1 MTVTEGATASIKEG
15 EQWMENISTRAELA
29 AQYASF
35 EKSLSFSQTLRI
47 YWRSIAWVLY
57 GLAVVFG
64 YGIDGV
70 VASNLISIPIFREH
84 YGERFDTTG
93 TVSYIISATWLAVF
107 NGVSQATAV
116 LGAFAAG
123 YLAEKIGRK
132 YTSLISCLISM
143 GGVTAQYA
151 SNGSLP
157 VITAGKAIN
166 GIPVGMWLVIGPLYA
181 SEVAPLKLRG
191 WLVAMTNIVQFS
203 GVLLFTGVIY
213 ELGPQASDLAYKVPI
228 ACQWIVPALVIPT
241 VFMWPESPVWLVRM
255 GRRNEALQSISRLY
269 GNNGLI
275 RHEGLLA
282 QIEES
287 TAKEDETSNNARK
300 GDIYIECFR
309 AANRHRTLICMFIY
323 MCQYLSG
330 LVFVLGYQSYYYQLA
345 GFNPRK
351 SFLLS
356 MLNNGSMF
364 VANICS
370 WFLLSTLGRRP
381 LIVWG
386 QLCGAACLLIIA
398 GCSMLESRAGYHA
411 AIAFIFVWGFTYQLT
426 LGTAAWTVVGEIPT
440 LRLRSPTQGLS
451 NMALCICQWAV
462 GFVFP
467 YLFNPD
473 SANLQG
479 KVGFI
484 FGATSFIGFVVVY
497 FYLPET
503 KNKTPLELDAIFEKR
518 VTGESG
524 RSRTGQ
530 DSSSLRPAEEV

>member
-1 MTVTEGATASIKEG
+1 MAAPEATTASIKQD
-15 EQWMENISTRAELA
+15 EQWMENASTRAELA

-35 EKSLSFSQTLRI
+35 EKSLSFARTLRI

-84 YGERFDTTG
+84 YGEKFETTG
-93 TVSYIISATWLAVF
+93 TVSYIISATWLAIF

-116 LGAFAAG
+116 VGAYAAG
-123 YLAEKIGRK
+123 YLAEKIGRR
-132 YTSLISCLISM
+132 YTNLVSCIISM
-143 GGVTAQYA
+143 GGVAAQYA
-151 SNGSLP
+151 SNGSLG

-166 GIPVGMWLVIGPLYA
+166 GVPVGMWLVLGPLYA

-213 ELGPQASDLAYKVPI
+213 DLGPKSSDIAYKVPI

-241 VFMWPESPVWLVRM
+241 VVFWPESPVWLVRM
-255 GRRNEALQSISRLY
+255 GRRHQAMQSIRRIY
-269 GNNGLI
+269 GNNRQI
-275 RHEGLLA
+275 DHDGLLA

-287 TAKEDETSNNARK
+287 TAKEREATNDGRK
-300 GDIYIECFR
+300 GDIYVECFR

-323 MCQYLSG
+323 ACQYLSG

-345 GFNPRK
+345 GFSPRK

-356 MLNNGSMF
+356 MLNNVSMF
-364 VANICS
+364 IANICS

-398 GCSMLESRAGYHA
+398 GCSMIETRTGYLA

-451 NMALCICQWAV
+451 NMALCITQWAV

-484 FGATSFIGFVVVY
+484 FGATSLIGFVVVY

-503 KNKTPLELDAIFEKR
+503 KNKTPLELDAIFEK
-518 VTGESG
+518 
-524 RSRTGQ
+524 
-530 DSSSLRPAEEV
+530 

>member
-1 MTVTEGATASIKEG
+1 MTAATASIKDG
-15 EQWMENISTRAELA
+15 EQWKENVSSRAELA

-35 EKSLSFSQTLRI
+35 ERSLSFSQTLRI

-84 YGERFDTTG
+84 YGEKFDTTG
-93 TVSYIISATWLAVF
+93 TVSYIISATWIAIF

-116 LGAFAAG
+116 LGAYAAG

-132 YTSLISCLISM
+132 YTNLISCVISM
-143 GGVTAQYA
+143 GGVGAQYA

-213 ELGPQASDLAYKVPI
+213 DLGPQPSDLAYKVPI

-255 GRRNEALQSISRLY
+255 GRRDEAMQSIRRLY
-269 GNNGLI
+269 GNTELI
-275 RHEGLLA
+275 RHDGLLA

-287 TAKEDETSNNARK
+287 TAKDEETNNNSNGTK
-300 GDIYIECFR
+300 GDIYVECFR
-309 AANRHRTLICMFIY
+309 VANRHRTLICMFIY

-345 GFNPRK
+345 GFSPRK

-356 MLNNGSMF
+356 MLNNVSMF

-398 GCSMLESRAGYHA
+398 GCSMLETRAGYLG
-411 AIAFIFVWGFTYQLT
+411 AISFIFVWGFTYQLT

-451 NMALCICQWAV
+451 NMALCISQWAV

-497 FYLPET
+497 LYLPET
-503 KNKTPLELDAIFEKR
+503 KNKTPLDLDAIFD
-518 VTGESG
+518 TGAPGECDRG
-524 RSRTGQ
+524 RTGPGTSCTGTA
-530 DSSSLRPAEEV
+530 DV